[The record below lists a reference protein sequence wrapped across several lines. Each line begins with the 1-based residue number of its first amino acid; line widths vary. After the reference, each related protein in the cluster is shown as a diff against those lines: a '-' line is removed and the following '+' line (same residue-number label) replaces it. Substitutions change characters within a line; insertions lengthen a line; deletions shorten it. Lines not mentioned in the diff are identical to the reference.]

1 MKNYYFTE
9 YELHSGDTELNLH
22 LTALGFEPLIDDW
35 CGSPNHERYVCI
47 FENTDNLQLAVGLWE
62 YTESK
67 KKAEDR
73 RR

>member
-35 CGSPNHERYVCI
+35 CGSPITKDMYVYLRTPI
-47 FENTDNLQLAVGLWE
+47 IYN
-62 YTESK
+62 SP
-67 KKAEDR
+67 
-73 RR
+73 